1 MLDLILIIISLCA
14 TTFAISLTAN
24 LRCCLSNAQSLNVI
38 SFLTSIPLLM
48 LWLGYLFGDLLRS
61 LTGWEHQWI
70 LMLVLLLTGLRLL
83 IKAFR
88 SSAEER
94 TFDLRNV
101 RVLLF
106 VAFALGMNALIIGTG
121 LSFINQERSLS
132 FLIFSIASLS
142 LSILGLILGKK
153 YGNYEFG
160 NKFELLAGFILCG
173 IGIKITLQ
181 LFGVI

>member
-24 LRCCLSNAQSLNVI
+24 VRSCLSNTQSLNVV

-48 LWLGYLFGDLLRS
+48 LWLGFVFGDFIGS

-70 LMLVLLLTGLRLL
+70 LILALLLTGLRLL

-94 TFDLRNV
+94 AFDLRNTK
-101 RVLLF
+101 VLLF
-106 VAFALGMNALIIGTG
+106 VAFAVGMNALIIGTG
-121 LSFINQERSLS
+121 LSFGNQERRSS

-142 LSILGLILGKK
+142 LSVLGLILGKK
-153 YGNYEFG
+153 YGKYEFG
-160 NKFELLAGFILCG
+160 NKLELLGGFILCG
-173 IGIKITLQ
+173 I
-181 LFGVI
+181 